1 MRKKRGGRYG
11 GRTEGKTSYDRKG
24 SKSKGRRNS
33 LRNDVLKHLYG
44 EAHVLT
50 LRASFESQQLPALSR
65 SVQVNEG
72 GHLDHSRRSGDVGT
86 S

>member
-1 MRKKRGGRYG
+1 MVAAQK
-11 GRTEGKTSYDRKG
+11 GKASLGRKG
-24 SKSKGRRNS
+24 SKSNGGRNS
-33 LRNDVLKHLYG
+33 LRADPLEHLCN

-50 LRASFESQQLPALSR
+50 LRASFESQQFHALSR